1 VKEDYDLIIIG
12 AGSAGITAARFARQL
27 GLSVAL
33 VEKSRIGGD
42 CTWTGC
48 VPSKSLLKAAS
59 VAYQMRSADQY
70 GLVPSSPPVNLGS
83 VMARVRSA
91 IQEVYQAE
99 SPEVLQAEG
108 IDVVMGEARFLDRRT
123 LRVESPSVR
132 DLTARRYLVATG
144 AKPLV
149 PPIQGIEDVDYLT
162 YESVWDLEELPK
174 RLTVAGGGPIGC
186 ELAQAFCRLGSSV
199 TLLEAAGRLLLQD
212 EPEASEFM
220 NRRLTDDG
228 IDLRLGAGLEAVAQG
243 PSGISLSLVGGGQL
257 ETDALLV
264 AVGRRAYLS
273 GLGLD
278 EAGVAHERSG
288 IKVDRNLRT
297 SQEHIYA
304 AGDCAGGFQF
314 THYAGY
320 QGFMAVRNA
329 FLPLNGRAVLE
340 HVPWATFTDPEVAHV
355 GLTESQ
361 ARERYGP
368 KAVVSDLP
376 MNRVDRAVID
386 GDAAGFIKLVHLPN
400 GKLLGATVVAPR
412 AGEMIHEWS
421 LALDRGLKLPHL
433 AESVHVYPTY
443 SIATQQLAAQLT
455 VDRMLAGTVG
465 KVIRRLA
472 RGLW

>member
-1 VKEDYDLIIIG
+1 MKEDYDLIIIG
-12 AGSAGITAARFARQL
+12 AGSAGIMAARFARRL
-27 GLSVAL
+27 GLSAAL

-59 VAYQMRSADQY
+59 VAHQMRDADRY
-70 GLVPSSPPVNLGS
+70 GLKPSTPPVDLGS

-123 LRVESPSVR
+123 VRVQSPSTR
-132 DLTARRYLVATG
+132 NLTARRYLIATG

-162 YESVWDLEELPK
+162 YESVWDLEELPR
-174 RLTVAGGGPIGC
+174 RLTVVGGGPIGC
-186 ELAQAFCRLGSSV
+186 ELAQAFCRFGSSV
-199 TLLEAAGRLLLQD
+199 TLLEAADRVLLQD

-220 NRRLTDDG
+220 NLRLTDDG
-228 IDLRLGAGLEAVAQG
+228 IDLRLGAGLEAVARS
-243 PSGISLSLVGGGQL
+243 PNGISLFLAGGGQM

-264 AVGRRAYLS
+264 AVGRRAELA
-273 GLGLD
+273 GLGRD
-278 EAGVAHERSG
+278 EASVVHDRYG

-297 SQEHIYA
+297 TQRHIYA
-304 AGDCAGGFQF
+304 AGDCVGGFQF

-320 QGFMAVRNA
+320 QGVMAVRNA
-329 FLPLNGRAVLE
+329 FLPLNSRAVLE
-340 HVPWATFTDPEVAHV
+340 QVPWATFTDPEVAHV
-355 GLTESQ
+355 GQTEAQ
-361 ARERYGP
+361 ARERHGS
-368 KAVVSDLP
+368 KTVVSDLP

-386 GDAAGFIKLVHLPN
+386 GDATGFIKLVHLPN

-421 LALDRGLKLPHL
+421 LALDRGLKLPQL

-443 SIATQQLAAQLT
+443 SIATQQMAVQVTL
-455 VDRMLAGTVG
+455 DRLQAGSVG